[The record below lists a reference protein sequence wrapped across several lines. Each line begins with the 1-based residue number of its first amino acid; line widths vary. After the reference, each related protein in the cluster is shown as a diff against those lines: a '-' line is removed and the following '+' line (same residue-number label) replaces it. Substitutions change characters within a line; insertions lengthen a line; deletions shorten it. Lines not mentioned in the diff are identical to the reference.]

1 MRFKKRNLY
10 LGFKKRNLYLGF
22 KKRNLNGR
30 QVMLLITAVTI
41 LTLTATV
48 SIAILSKLAKNEL
61 PANSA
66 MVQLERYNQR
76 KGA

>member
-1 MRFKKRNLY
+1 
-10 LGFKKRNLYLGF
+10 
-22 KKRNLNGR
+22 
-30 QVMLLITAVTI
+30 MLLITAVTI

-48 SIAILSKLAKNEL
+48 SICILSKLAKNEL

>member
-1 MRFKKRNLY
+1 MR
-10 LGFKKRNLYLGF
+10 FKKRNLYLGF

-48 SIAILSKLAKNEL
+48 SICILSKLAKNEL
-61 PANSA
+61 PSNSA